1 MSQMSSFFIGVLVV
15 ELCLSAADS
24 LKDRRQVIRSLLD
37 QAHRRWNVSVA
48 DLGPDGSWKRAV
60 LAFSVVNSSLKH
72 IDSLLM
78 SVERFLEKAEDNADF
93 EIVRR
98 ERVIKPHDEFSY

>member
-1 MSQMSSFFIGVLVV
+1 MSRMNSLFVGVFVV
-15 ELCLSAADS
+15 ELSLFAADS

-37 QAHRRWNVSVA
+37 QARRRWNVSVA
-48 DLGPDGSWKRAV
+48 DLGPDGSWKRAI
-60 LAFSVVNSSLKH
+60 LAFSVVNSSSKQ
-72 IDSLLM
+72 IDSLLL